1 MNNMSAMA
9 TRTLAETS
17 TPADTAP
24 LPPTSGTATRPVA
37 VVQRPRYVLADS
49 EGRYRLWTD
58 SYAEYGRLDFL
69 DLPAAGYI
77 SRVHFALKLEGG
89 ELYIK
94 DLDSKNGTKVNG
106 VDIKGKGWV
115 PLKPGDVVEVASVV
129 ALTLT
134 EATEP

>member
-1 MNNMSAMA
+1 MNNTGAMA
-9 TRTLAETS
+9 TRTLAETP
-17 TPADTAP
+17 TLAGTAS
-24 LPPTSGTATRPVA
+24 LPPRSGTANKPVA
-37 VVQRPRYVLADS
+37 AVQRLRYVLADS
-49 EGRYRLWTD
+49 GGRYRLLTD

-94 DLDSKNGTKVNG
+94 DLDSKNGTKVNR
-106 VDIKGKGWV
+106 VDIKGRGWV
-115 PLKPGDVVEVASVV
+115 PLKPSDVVEVAGVT

-134 EATEP
+134 ETTEP

>member
-1 MNNMSAMA
+1 MNDMGAMA
-9 TRTLAETS
+9 TRTLEETS

-49 EGRYRLWTD
+49 GGRYRLWTD

-77 SRVHFALKLEGG
+77 SRLHFALKLEEG

-106 VDIKGKGWV
+106 ADIKGRGWV

-134 EATEP
+134 EAAEP

>member
-1 MNNMSAMA
+1 MA
-9 TRTLAETS
+9 TRTLEETS

-77 SRVHFALKLEGG
+77 SRLHFALKLEGG

-106 VDIKGKGWV
+106 VDIKGRGWV

-134 EATEP
+134 EAAEP

>member
-1 MNNMSAMA
+1 MA

-17 TPADTAP
+17 TPASTAS
-24 LPPTSGTATRPVA
+24 LPPTSDTATKPVA
-37 VVQRPRYVLADS
+37 VVQWPRYVLADS
-49 EGRYRLWTD
+49 AGRYRLWTD

-77 SRVHFALKLEGG
+77 SHVHFALKLERGK
-89 ELYIK
+89 LYIK

-106 VDIKGKGWV
+106 VDIKGRGWV
-115 PLKPGDVVEVASVV
+115 PLKPGDAVEVASVI

-134 EATEP
+134 ETTEP